1 MRSTTLAAVVALTFG
16 QASDSRGYAGTWI
29 AELAG
34 KTYVRLEVTLVD
46 DALGG
51 RISLGNIEV
60 DSHGV
65 VTKAESAPRELT
77 PIFDLAVR
85 GSTLLFSLKEG
96 EDTDRFEMRLLG
108 AEAAELRFLLSDADL
123 SEAAAS
129 GVAVP
134 KPVRLKKIGLPVL
147 GLR

>member
-1 MRSTTLAAVVALTFG
+1 MRSTILAAVVSLILSQT
-16 QASDSRGYAGTWI
+16 SESRDFAGTWI

-34 KTYVRLEVTLVD
+34 KTYVRLEVTLTD
-46 DALGG
+46 GALGG
-51 RISLGNIEV
+51 RISLGDIEV
-60 DSHGV
+60 DSQGDV
-65 VTKAESAPRELT
+65 SKAESAPRELT

-85 GSTLLFSLKEG
+85 GSTLSFSHKAG
-96 EDTDRFEMRLLG
+96 HDTDRFEMRLLG

-123 SEAAAS
+123 SELAAS

-134 KPVRLKKIGLPVL
+134 KPIRLKKYR